1 MDAYSFNYKVEN
13 VFALFTIN
21 VTTKTFGELV
31 IDLNEFRDLPE
42 CRSIREIQYRVLVQ
56 PTKSSQAKTLT
67 LNKAVKTDLLK
78 GTKELKNHQLKLIE
92 LDSVAKDRI

>member
-42 CRSIREIQYRVLVQ
+42 CRSIREI
-56 PTKSSQAKTLT
+56 
-67 LNKAVKTDLLK
+67 
-78 GTKELKNHQLKLIE
+78 
-92 LDSVAKDRI
+92 